1 MKINKESIKKF
12 LLALGKILI
21 LIGGGAVGGSMVGI
35 AVVGSLAGYVNPFE
49 MFM

>member
-1 MKINKESIKKF
+1 MKINKESIKQI
-12 LLALGKILI
+12 LLAIGKILV
-21 LIGGGAVGGSMVGI
+21 LLGGGVVGGSMVGI